1 MKIMNLF
8 YLDESYIGQM
18 VDIIYE
24 NSLIKVLKSL
34 INSGPEVERCTV
46 QIDVFLHENGLIE

>member
-1 MKIMNLF
+1 MKIMNQF

-34 INSGPEVERCTV
+34 INSGTELERCTI
-46 QIDVFLHENGLIE
+46 QIDVSVLENGLIE